1 MEIHILSEK
10 QVSLC
15 QDKPFSRTKDL
26 LANKVSRQ
34 EVVIEVE
41 VASEAEVVIVEDSEV
56 LPADVLEV
64 EPEAVSEVVTE
75 EVSEEAAEVA
85 LKVEIV
91 ALLVASEAEAEVI
104 DIPS

>member
-56 LPADVLEV
+56 EQ
-64 EPEAVSEVVTE
+64 EAVSEVVTE

-85 LKVEIV
+85 LEVEIV